1 MAKKLTVEVDADI
14 SRAKRKVQELADP
27 GGTGSG
33 GGAAVV
39 SSEADKLA
47 RSLKAT
53 ADSTQRLGDSAKA
66 SREQMVGMTRAFA
79 GIAIGMAATYAARN
93 FGEDS
98 TVGRAL
104 GYAGSAV
111 SGAAA
116 GAMAGK
122 VAGLGGMVAGAVIGT
137 AGGLYGEYSKNSA
150 TDEAKAQ
157 AEKELREANLESIE
171 TWEKARSRTAAFREE
186 LEKLTGSESGLAD
199 AIAKREAEDRRLA
212 DAQRE
217 SLGDAK
223 RLSALNRERQA
234 NAGEMD
240 ALRSALKALGSKEV
254 AEAFRP
260 SLTAMDSLA
269 RIGGDMGGGGLNDLA
284 STAREQLATL
294 KSIERKTGGATWQ

>member
-1 MAKKLTVEVDADI
+1 MAKKLKIEADLDI

-27 GGTGSG
+27 GGDGAG

-47 RSLKAT
+47 RSLKTT
-53 ADSTQRLGDSAKA
+53 ADNTQRLGDSAKA

-79 GIAIGMAATYAARN
+79 GLALGMAATYAANRY
-93 FGEDS
+93 GDDS
-98 TVGRAL
+98 KIGRAIGYGASAMSL
-104 GYAGSAV
+104 GGS
-111 SGAAA
+111 

-122 VAGLGGMVAGAVIGT
+122 VLGGPGMVAGAILG
-137 AGGLYGEYSKNSA
+137 AGAGIYGEYSKNA
-150 TDEAKAQ
+150 NADAEKAK

-171 TWEKARSRTAAFREE
+171 TWEKARARTAAFREE
-186 LEKLTGSESGLAD
+186 LEKLTKSESGLAD

-217 SLGDAK
+217 SLGDSK
-223 RLSALNRERQA
+223 KLSALNRDRQA

-240 ALRSALKALGSKEV
+240 ALRAALKALGSKEV

-260 SLTAMDSLA
+260 SIMSMDSLA
-269 RIGGDMGGGGLNDLA
+269 RVGGGAGAGGESLRIE
-284 STAREQLATL
+284 REQLDVL
-294 KSIERKTGGATWQ
+294 KKIERKTGGATWQ

>member
-27 GGTGSG
+27 DGGGSG

-47 RSLKAT
+47 RSLKTT
-53 ADSTQRLGDSAKA
+53 ADNTQRLGDSAKA

-79 GIAIGMAATYAARN
+79 GLAIGMAATYAARN

-98 TVGRAL
+98 KVGRAL
-104 GYAGSAV
+104 GYGGSIIQ
-111 SGAAA
+111 GAAG
-116 GAMAGK
+116 GALAGK
-122 VAGLGGMVAGAVIGT
+122 AAGPWGVGIGAVLG
-137 AGGLYGEYSKNSA
+137 AFGGGYGEYSKNAAS
-150 TDEAKAQ
+150 DEAKAKS
-157 AEKELREANLESIE
+157 EKELREANLESIE
-171 TWEKARSRTAAFREE
+171 TWEKARARTAAFREE
-186 LEKLTGSESGLAD
+186 LEKLTKSESGLAD

-212 DAQRE
+212 EAQRE

-223 RLSALNRERQA
+223 KLAALNRERQA

-240 ALRSALKALGSKEV
+240 ALRAALKALGSKEV

-260 SLTAMDSLA
+260 ALTAMDSLA
-269 RIGGDMGGGGLNDLA
+269 RVGGGNGGESLRIERD
-284 STAREQLATL
+284 QLAVL
-294 KSIERKTGGATWQ
+294 RSIDQKTGKGGTWQ

>member
-33 GGAAVV
+33 GGDAVV

-47 RSLKAT
+47 RTLKTT

-79 GIAIGMAATYAARN
+79 GLAIGMAATYAARN

-98 TVGRAL
+98 TLGRAL

-111 SGAAA
+111 SGGTA

-122 VAGLGGMVAGAVIGT
+122 VAGPYGIVAGAVIGT
-137 AGGLYGEYSKNSA
+137 ASGIYGEYSKNEAS
-150 TDEAKAQ
+150 DEAKAK
-157 AEKELREANLESIE
+157 AEKELREANLDSIE
-171 TWEKARSRTAAFREE
+171 TWEKARARTAAFREE
-186 LEKLTGSESGLAD
+186 LEKLTKSESGLAD

-212 DAQRE
+212 EAQRE

-223 RLSALNRERQA
+223 KLAALNRERQA

-240 ALRSALKALGSKEV
+240 ALRAALKALGSKEV

-260 SLTAMDSLA
+260 ALTAMDSLA
-269 RIGGDMGGGGLNDLA
+269 RVGGGNGGESLRIERD
-284 STAREQLATL
+284 QLAVL
-294 KSIERKTGGATWQ
+294 RSIDQKTGKGGTWQ

>member
-27 GGTGSG
+27 DG
-33 GGAAVV
+33 GGAGGGADVV

-47 RSLKAT
+47 RSLKTT
-53 ADSTQRLGDSAKA
+53 ADNTQRLGDSAKA

-79 GIAIGMAATYAARN
+79 GLALGMAATYAANRY
-93 FGEDS
+93 GDDS
-98 TVGRAL
+98 KIGRAIGYGTSAMSL
-104 GYAGSAV
+104 GS
-111 SGAAA
+111 S

-122 VAGLGGMVAGAVIGT
+122 VLGVPGMVAGAILGVG
-137 AGGLYGEYSKNSA
+137 AGIYGEYSKNA
-150 TDEAKAQ
+150 NADAEKAK

-171 TWEKARSRTAAFREE
+171 TWEKARARTAAFREE
-186 LEKLTGSESGLAD
+186 LEKLTKSESGLAD

-212 DAQRE
+212 EAQRE

-223 RLSALNRERQA
+223 KLAALNRERQA

-240 ALRSALKALGSKEV
+240 ALRAALKALGSKEV

-260 SLTAMDSLA
+260 ALTAMDSLA
-269 RIGGDMGGGGLNDLA
+269 RVGGGNGGESLRIERD
-284 STAREQLATL
+284 QLAVL
-294 KSIERKTGGATWQ
+294 RSIDQKTGKGGTWQ

>member
-1 MAKKLTVEVDADI
+1 MAKKLTVEVDADV
-14 SRAKRKVQELADP
+14 SRAKRKVQELADTS
-27 GGTGSG
+27 GTGSG

-47 RSLKAT
+47 RTLKTT

-79 GIAIGMAATYAARN
+79 GLAIGMAATYAARN

-98 TVGRAL
+98 TLGRAL

-111 SGAAA
+111 SGGTA

-122 VAGLGGMVAGAVIGT
+122 VAGPYGIVAGAVIGT
-137 AGGLYGEYSKNSA
+137 GAGIYGEYSKNA
-150 TDEAKAQ
+150 DADEAKAK

-171 TWEKARSRTAAFREE
+171 TWEKARTRTAAFREE
-186 LEKLTGSESGLAD
+186 LEKLTKSESGLAD
-199 AIAKREAEDRRLA
+199 AIAKRETEDRRLA
-212 DAQRE
+212 EAQRE

-223 RLSALNRERQA
+223 KLSALNRDRQA

-260 SLTAMDSLA
+260 VLTAMDSLA
-269 RIGGDMGGGGLNDLA
+269 RVGGGNGGESLRIERD
-284 STAREQLATL
+284 QLAVL
-294 KSIERKTGGATWQ
+294 RSIDQKTGKGGSWQ